1 MMENEFDKRLR
12 EMMESYGEMP
22 EASSWEIIAS
32 DLAGGR
38 RRLWM
43 KRNFATV
50 AAAAA
55 VVALFFIAGGDD
67 IFKKEKIQ
75 PVITVVQNIEETRS
89 EISIEP
95 APSEIPSKTGVAVT
109 NLNLLAASKQSSV
122 SAGIQPSAS
131 VPVKEEVTVQE
142 QIEEKRVVALPAEAG
157 NILNLKTE
165 EKQETKISQTGE
177 KSIEMVEFE
186 ESLKHR
192 LSKRGKPVLAFSAM
206 LSPAASN
213 ENISL
218 LSLSNA
224 GHRDLLST
232 MDRQQISYENVAD
245 TRFLPPV
252 SVGVQLLFPVDRIL
266 SFGTGINYTMLYS
279 VTEEHNR
286 FGMDKTEQTL
296 HYIGVPMFL
305 QIYLYKTPKL
315 NLYAN
320 TGVTLEKGIAAR
332 FNRTGALPSDEI
344 MKIEGLQWSIGSGLG
359 VEYMVGKHT
368 GLYADPM
375 LTYYFRGNQPVSIR
389 TAQPLQFR
397 MEIGFRYRF

>member
-12 EMMESYGEMP
+12 EMMENYGETP
-22 EASSWEIIAS
+22 DASSWESIAS

-43 KRNFATV
+43 RRSFATV

-55 VVALFFIAGGDD
+55 VVAIFFIAGGDD
-67 IFKKEKIQ
+67 IFRKNKLQ
-75 PVITVVQNIEETRS
+75 PGITVVQSFDKTRS
-89 EISIEP
+89 EIKSEP
-95 APSEIPSKTGVAVT
+95 EVT
-109 NLNLLAASKQSSV
+109 NPNLLALSKQSSL
-122 SAGIQPSAS
+122 SALIKPSDS
-131 VPVKEEVTVQE
+131 VPVKEDVMVQE
-142 QIEEKRVVALPAEAG
+142 IIEEERVVAPPAEAVKTI
-157 NILNLKTE
+157 NVKTE

-218 LSLSNA
+218 LSLTNA

-232 MDRQQISYENVAD
+232 MDREQISYENVSD

-252 SVGVQLLFPVDRIL
+252 SIGVQLLFPVDRIL

-296 HYIGVPMFL
+296 HYIGVPVFL

>member
-95 APSEIPSKTGVAVT
+95 APSEIPSKTGAAVT

-122 SAGIQPSAS
+122 SAGIKPSAS

-165 EKQETKISQTGE
+165 EKQDIKESQTGE

>member
-1 MMENEFDKRLR
+1 MRQRSDIKSEPVTSETH
-12 EMMESYGEMP
+12 ETP
-22 EASSWEIIAS
+22 E
-32 DLAGGR
+32 
-38 RRLWM
+38 
-43 KRNFATV
+43 KKVVT
-50 AAAAA
+50 A
-55 VVALFFIAGGDD
+55 VKL
-67 IFKKEKIQ
+67 
-75 PVITVVQNIEETRS
+75 
-89 EISIEP
+89 
-95 APSEIPSKTGVAVT
+95 
-109 NLNLLAASKQSSV
+109 
-122 SAGIQPSAS
+122 
-131 VPVKEEVTVQE
+131 VKD
-142 QIEEKRVVALPAEAG
+142 R
-157 NILNLKTE
+157 TE
-165 EKQETKISQTGE
+165 EKTITAISSKEESGTPEYVADAMEAAVPAKAVTAPEQKREEREEAKVSQTGE

-218 LSLSNA
+218 LTLSNA

-232 MDRQQISYENVAD
+232 MDREQISYENVSD

-252 SVGVQLLFPVDRIL
+252 SIGLQLLFPVDRIL
-266 SFGTGINYTMLYS
+266 SFGTGISYTMLYS

-305 QIYLYKTPKL
+305 QIYLYRTPKL

-320 TGVTLEKGIAAR
+320 TGVTLEKGVAAR

-344 MKIEGLQWSIGSGLG
+344 MKIGGLQWSIGSGLG

-389 TAQPLQFR
+389 TAQPLQFK

>member
-12 EMMESYGEMP
+12 EMMESYGETP
-22 EASSWEIIAS
+22 EASSWDSIAS

-43 KRNFATV
+43 KRSFATV

-67 IFKKEKIQ
+67 IFKKDKLLPE
-75 PVITVVQNIEETRS
+75 ITVVQSLDETKNDIKS
-89 EISIEP
+89 EP
-95 APSEIPSKTGVAVT
+95 VASETHETPEKKVVTAVK
-109 NLNLLAASKQSSV
+109 L
-122 SAGIQPSAS
+122 
-131 VPVKEEVTVQE
+131 VKD
-142 QIEEKRVVALPAEAG
+142 R
-157 NILNLKTE
+157 TE
-165 EKQETKISQTGE
+165 EKTITAISSKEESGTPEYVADAMEAAVPAKAVTAPEQKREEREEAKVSQTGE

-218 LSLSNA
+218 LTLSNA

-232 MDRQQISYENVAD
+232 MDREQISYENVSD

-252 SVGVQLLFPVDRIL
+252 SIGLQLLFPVDRIL
-266 SFGTGINYTMLYS
+266 SFGTGISYTMLYS

-305 QIYLYKTPKL
+305 QIYLYRTPKL

-320 TGVTLEKGIAAR
+320 TGVTLEKGVAAR

-344 MKIEGLQWSIGSGLG
+344 MKIGGLQWSIGSGLG

-389 TAQPLQFR
+389 TAQPLQFK